1 MNDALKLNQLN
12 SFVAVVEAGSFTR
25 GAQRSGQSKALVSL
39 HVKQLETELGVS
51 LLHRSTRSLSLT
63 ETGTRFYQDC
73 LQVLQAAQLAV
84 ENARNDQQSLRG
96 TLRISASAG
105 YGSSVIVPALAQFA
119 MQHPDL
125 KIEYLGADQYS
136 DLVAEGLDLAIR
148 IGPGL
153 LDNNYRARKIDQFR
167 LVVVGAP
174 ALLQRYPVPEGPQD
188 LLSFPWV
195 GRPQSHEIPLVFDE
209 DGMGRQ
215 TLLPTPQV
223 RANQFFA
230 IQAFAEAGV
239 GLAALPPQLVQQ
251 ALATG
256 RLHQLLP
263 EYQLPRYEVFAVYP
277 NTQHPPVKVRAL
289 IDFLLKYI
297 AEPTSKSV

>member
-1 MNDALKLNQLN
+1 MGDALKLNQLN

-25 GAQRSGQSKALVSL
+25 GALRSGQSKALVSL
-39 HVKQLETELGVS
+39 HIKQLESELGVS

-63 ETGTRFYQDC
+63 ETGVRFYQDC
-73 LQVLQAAQLAV
+73 LQVLQTAQLAI

-96 TLRISASAG
+96 SLRISASAG

-119 MQHPDL
+119 ILHPAL

-153 LDNNYRARKIDQFR
+153 LDNNYRARKLDQFR

-174 ALLQRYPVPEGPQD
+174 SLLQKFPAPSGPQD

-195 GRPQSHEIPLVFDE
+195 GRPQSLEIPLVFDV
-209 DGMGRQ
+209 DGKGSQ
-215 TLLPTPQV
+215 TLLPTPHV

-230 IQAFAEAGV
+230 IQAFVEAGV
-239 GLAALPPQLVQQ
+239 GLAALPPQLVRQ
-251 ALATG
+251 ALIAG
-256 RLHQLLP
+256 RLSQLLP
-263 EYQLPRYEVFAVYP
+263 EYQLPHYEVFAVYP

-289 IDFLLKYI
+289 IDFLLEYI
-297 AEPTSKSV
+297 AKSDHSL

>member
-1 MNDALKLNQLN
+1 MGDALKLNQLN

-25 GAQRSGQSKALVSL
+25 GALRSGQSKALVSL
-39 HVKQLETELGVS
+39 HIKQLESELGVS

-63 ETGTRFYQDC
+63 ETGVRFYQDC
-73 LQVLQAAQLAV
+73 LQVLQTAQLAI

-96 TLRISASAG
+96 SLRISASAG

-119 MQHPDL
+119 ILHPAL

-153 LDNNYRARKIDQFR
+153 LDNNYRARKLDQFR

-174 ALLQRYPVPEGPQD
+174 SLLQKFPAPSGPQD

-195 GRPQSHEIPLVFDE
+195 GRPQPLEIPLVFDV
-209 DGMGRQ
+209 DGKGSQ
-215 TLLPTPQV
+215 TLLPTPHV

-230 IQAFAEAGV
+230 IQAFVEAGV
-239 GLAALPPQLVQQ
+239 GLAALPPQLVRQ
-251 ALATG
+251 ALIAG
-256 RLHQLLP
+256 RLSQLLP

-289 IDFLLKYI
+289 IDFLLEYI
-297 AEPTSKSV
+297 AKSGPSL